1 MSEFVPPYP
10 KRHKDDLSPFKA
22 LYYAQNDLLSI
33 WDERSFTAQFMH
45 RKILKQNVF
54 IANSPDTIRYV
65 FVENKDNYERKSPQ
79 MRRALEPLLGD
90 GAQFK
95 WQDRKR

>member
-65 FVENKDNYERKSPQ
+65 FVENKVRFYSHQNVHRYYDLYH
-79 MRRALEPLLGD
+79 
-90 GAQFK
+90 F
-95 WQDRKR
+95 